1 MTRDRAEREETNE
14 IVRKMEESGGW
25 RSVGCGGNGTGNRL
39 RQKGGGFAGSA
50 L

>member
-1 MTRDRAEREETNE
+1 MTRNRAEREETNE
-14 IVRKMEESGGW
+14 IVRKMEESGG
-25 RSVGCGGNGTGNRL
+25 RRCGGNGTGNRL